1 MRIKKGDYVEV
12 ISGAEAGKR
21 GRVLVAFPRKNK
33 VIVEGINYIY
43 RHMKKSQQN
52 PQGGRVEKEAP
63 MDISKV
69 MLYCPHAQAP
79 SRVSYRYEEPVGKK
93 TEEAQTKPQDQAV
106 QDGKVQDVVK
116 REKRIKVRYAKKSNR
131 QI

>member
-1 MRIKKGDYVEV
+1 MRIKKGDYVQV
-12 ISGAEAGKR
+12 ISGAEAGIK

-33 VIVEGINYIY
+33 VIVEGINFIY

-63 MDISKV
+63 IDISKV
-69 MLYCPHAQAP
+69 MLYCPYAQAP
-79 SRVSYRYEEPVGKK
+79 TRVHYRYEEVADKK
-93 TEEAQTKPQDQAV
+93 EEAKSKEANQDDQ
-106 QDGKVQDVVK
+106 KVQDVAK
-116 REKRIKVRYAKKSNR
+116 REKRIKVRYAKKSKR